1 MWEISWSKHGGLSR
15 KTPIKVDPPSPMGG
29 PWPRCVDTANS
40 EAQAEEA
47 EEAQLLGLEVSMA
60 QWHRKTMGGTSP
72 KC

>member
-1 MWEISWSKHGGLSR
+1 
-15 KTPIKVDPPSPMGG
+15 MGG